1 MKDHEVKALLQ
12 ETLEDYQ
19 LTKKERNELRDLLD
33 NVRGDEQ
40 RRALYRSMAFDAAR
54 EALAKA
60 DAGQRFQ
67 VLDWLEGTVKT
78 LHPAENLPAGGK
90 REGAQSFFSPDDNC
104 VGKITEMFGTA
115 RASVDVCVFTITDN
129 RIVDAMERAHRRNV
143 QVRVISDDDKAMDAG
158 SDIDRLERMGIPVRV
173 DRSEHHMHHKFAIFD
188 KSKLLTGS
196 YNWTRSA
203 SLHNEENFLITTDR
217 DLLKDFTRMFD
228 KLWRDFS

>member
-78 LHPAENLPAGGK
+78 LHPTENLPAGGK
-90 REGAQSFFSPDDNC
+90 REGQNRTLVRMTIAW
-104 VGKITEMFGTA
+104 A
-115 RASVDVCVFTITDN
+115 RSRKCLA
-129 RIVDAMERAHRRNV
+129 
-143 QVRVISDDDKAMDAG
+143 
-158 SDIDRLERMGIPVRV
+158 RLAPR
-173 DRSEHHMHHKFAIFD
+173 
-188 KSKLLTGS
+188 
-196 YNWTRSA
+196 
-203 SLHNEENFLITTDR
+203 
-217 DLLKDFTRMFD
+217 
-228 KLWRDFS
+228 

>member
-40 RRALYRSMAFDAAR
+40 RRALYRSMAVDAAR

-90 REGAQSFFSPDDNC
+90 REGAKSYFSPDDNC

-143 QVRVISDDDKAMDAG
+143 QVRVSSDDDKAMDAG

-203 SLHNEENFLITTDR
+203 SLHNEENFLITTAR
-217 DLLKDFTRMFD
+217 ALLKDFTRMFD

>member
-78 LHPAENLPAGGK
+78 LHPTENLPAGGK
-90 REGAQSFFSPDDNC
+90 REGAKSYFSPDDNC

-115 RASVDVCVFTITDN
+115 WIHQIWARHGTGHPCP
-129 RIVDAMERAHRRNV
+129 
-143 QVRVISDDDKAMDAG
+143 
-158 SDIDRLERMGIPVRV
+158 SDIPAINGGLGTQELSSFLGTEQV
-173 DRSEHHMHHKFAIFD
+173 D
-188 KSKLLTGS
+188 
-196 YNWTRSA
+196 N
-203 SLHNEENFLITTDR
+203 
-217 DLLKDFTRMFD
+217 
-228 KLWRDFS
+228 

>member
-60 DAGQRFQ
+60 AAGQRFQ

-90 REGAQSFFSPDDNC
+90 REGAKSYFSPDDNC

-143 QVRVISDDDKAMDAG
+143 QVRVSSDDDKAMDAG
-158 SDIDRLERMGIPVRV
+158 SDIDRLERKGIPVRV

-203 SLHNEENFLITTDR
+203 SLHNEENFLITTAR

-228 KLWRDFS
+228 KL

>member
-90 REGAQSFFSPDDNC
+90 REGAKSYFSPDDNC

-203 SLHNEENFLITTDR
+203 SLYNEENFLITTDR

>member
-54 EALAKA
+54 EALSKA

-78 LHPAENLPAGGK
+78 LHPTENLPAGGK
-90 REGAQSFFSPDDNC
+90 REGAKSYFSPDDNC

-203 SLHNEENFLITTDR
+203 SLHNEENFLITTDH

>member
-78 LHPAENLPAGGK
+78 LHPTENLPAGGK
-90 REGAQSFFSPDDNC
+90 REGAKSYFSPDDNC

-158 SDIDRLERMGIPVRV
+158 SV
-173 DRSEHHMHHKFAIFD
+173 SYTH
-188 KSKLLTGS
+188 LTLPTIYS
-196 YNWTRSA
+196 V
-203 SLHNEENFLITTDR
+203 
-217 DLLKDFTRMFD
+217 
-228 KLWRDFS
+228 